1 MALAIRCGAF
11 FADTN
16 VPAATLSRVVAV
28 LDLLYH
34 CSPLH
39 TLVLKAEHL
48 SPDTQGSDQVRP
60 SPSLSSPA
68 HCLRSAPS
76 SLSCAACS
84 SR

>member
-11 FADTN
+11 FADTS
-16 VPAATLSRVVAV
+16 VPTATLSRVVAV

-60 SPSLSSPA
+60 ASLTSLSHP
-68 HCLRSAPS
+68 LRSAQS